1 MKKVSK
7 NIRKQLINI
16 SVVLVLVG
24 ITITVLCVT
33 GNKELNFKNIG
44 AFIKRSNPWLLVTS
58 VLCMIAGI
66 IFEGMCIHMISRRFG
81 HKGRLLS
88 SIAYSSA
95 DIYYSAI
102 TPSAT
107 GGQPAAAYYMVKD
120 GMGAGTATFT
130 LLVNAIAYTAALL
143 ILSACAFAIRPHMF
157 GHFEPHVKFFII
169 FGISMQAVLLGLF
182 IACMFC
188 RRVVLKVG
196 NGIITLL
203 VKMHIVKKPD
213 KWRDKLAYEVEKYR
227 SCLGAIR
234 KYKFLFINSILLTLA
249 QRVVRVLISCCICLA
264 VAPETSFWD
273 VFVLQSFVIVGYTFL
288 PVPGGTGAFEYLY
301 LNTYNVIYSSDAF
314 IYSAMII
321 MRIVSYY
328 LSIIV
333 SGLFT
338 LSYHVY
344 QMRRKPIAKPAEATA
359 PEGLEIPP
367 VPISL
372 LEDDEESEE
381 QPGQVEQAEPA
392 EAEEPEESS
401 QTEEENMENEK
412 Q

>member
-7 NIRKQLINI
+7 NVRKQLINI
-16 SVVLVLVG
+16 SVVLILVG

-33 GNKELNFKNIG
+33 GNKELNFKNI
-44 AFIKRSNPWLLVTS
+44 AQFIKNSNHWLLATS

-66 IFEGMCIHMISRRFG
+66 IFEGLCIHMISRRFG
-81 HKGRLLS
+81 HKTRLLS

-120 GMGAGTATFT
+120 GMGAGTASFT

-157 GHFEPHVKFFII
+157 VHFDPHVKFFII

-196 NGIITLL
+196 NGIISLL
-203 VKMHIVKKPD
+203 VKMHIVKNPD
-213 KWRDKLAYEVEKYR
+213 KWRDKLESEVQKYR
-227 SCLGAIR
+227 DCLRAIR
-234 KYKFLFINSILLTLA
+234 KYKLLFINSILLTLA
-249 QRVVRVLISCCICLA
+249 QRVVRVLISCCIWLA
-264 VAPETSFWD
+264 AAPDVSFWD

-288 PVPGGTGAFEYLY
+288 PVPGGTGAFELLY
-301 LNTYNVIYSSDAF
+301 YSTYKLIYNNETF
-314 IYSAMII
+314 IKISMII
-321 MRIVSYY
+321 MRVVSYY

-344 QMRRKPIAKPAEATA
+344 QMRRKPKTAPAEAEA
-359 PEGLEIPP
+359 SA

-372 LEDDEESEE
+372 TTDGGEREE
-381 QPGQVEQAEPA
+381 QPEQA
-392 EAEEPEESS
+392 EAEEQAT
-401 QTEEENMENEK
+401 QTEEEYIENEK